1 MAALLDDD
9 RRGARREF
17 STSATMAK
25 KKADADKPV
34 TLSDVGRHVAFGV
47 ICGSARPRR
56 PKPQT
61 FTRRLARRAR
71 R

>member
-1 MAALLDDD
+1 
-9 RRGARREF
+9 
-17 STSATMAK
+17 MAK

-56 PKPQT
+56 PKPWT
-61 FTRRLARRAR
+61 FARRLARRAR

>member
-1 MAALLDDD
+1 MKKASISFSASLAVAALLDD
-9 RRGARREF
+9 RLGARRET

-56 PKPQT
+56 PKP
-61 FTRRLARRAR
+61 
-71 R
+71 